1 MAEKA
6 PGGVQSVERV
16 FELLELITD
25 AGGDV
30 TLSELSSSTDLP
42 LPTIHRLLRTL
53 VTLGYIRQLPNR
65 PGPAPDPSGRGGE
78 QAARRACPAAA
89 PVPRGTAR
97 GNRQHGC
104 AGL

>member
-53 VTLGYIRQLPNR
+53 VTLATSASCRTGAMPW
-65 PGPAPDPSGRGGE
+65 
-78 QAARRACPAAA
+78 ARA
-89 PVPRGTAR
+89 
-97 GNRQHGC
+97 
-104 AGL
+104 